1 MAGCKLV
8 PSGQCEVLLSTY
20 VIENFKWM
28 LAQSQEQVEIAVSI
42 NFTHWQATNAASSY
56 DGYFF
61 HGILGKKNVLVGLLN
76 CYGLEGWNFDCS
88 VLCFIYSLT

>member
-42 NFTHWQATNAASSY
+42 NYWQATNAASTY

-61 HGILGKKNVLVGLLN
+61 HGILVKKKCPCGFIKLLWI
-76 CYGLEGWNFDCS
+76 GRMEL
-88 VLCFIYSLT
+88 